1 MHMEEYAAQP
11 FVKKHEMFNKI
22 AEICLAKKKNKYNG
36 FSKELMT
43 SAFSAKKNYLYFNH

>member
-1 MHMEEYAAQP
+1 MDMEEYAAQP

-43 SAFSAKKNYLYFNH
+43 SAFSAKKSYLYFNQ